1 MISTLSSASRV
12 RSRALALGLLA
23 IVLGAAWLGVARPLM
38 GIYAGQQRELA
49 RTAELLD
56 EFTRIVAER
65 PALELQRQALA
76 DAEVAQHLT
85 LAAESDGVAAA
96 GLQRLVKAAVEQ
108 AGGQLQS
115 TQVKAVRPDGGFRRV
130 GLRVQM
136 TGTVEA
142 LRQALLA
149 LEASQPLIY
158 GEGLE
163 LRARQQS
170 RSTVKGVIEDRTLEI
185 RLDVYG
191 LARLPA

>member
-1 MISTLSSASRV
+1 MTPALSSMSQA
-12 RSRALALGLLA
+12 RSKTLALGLLA
-23 IVLGAAWLGVARPLM
+23 IVIGTAWLGVVRPM
-38 GIYAGQQRELA
+38 IGAYAGQQREWV

-56 EFTRIVAER
+56 EFTRIAAER
-65 PALELQRQALA
+65 PALERQRQALA
-76 DAEVAQHLT
+76 DADVAQRLT

-96 GLQRLVKAAVEQ
+96 GLQRLVKAAVER
-108 AGGQLQS
+108 AGGSLQS
-115 TQVKAVRPDGGFRRV
+115 TQVKAARPDGGFRRV

-142 LRQALLA
+142 LRQTLLS

-163 LRARQQS
+163 LRARQQA
-170 RSTVKGVIEDRTLEI
+170 RSTVTGVIEDRTLEI
-185 RLDVYG
+185 RLDVYS

>member
-1 MISTLSSASRV
+1 MTPVMSPG
-12 RSRALALGLLA
+12 RSRALALGILG
-23 IVLGAAWLGVARPLM
+23 IVLGTAWLGVTRPLLRA
-38 GIYAGQQRELA
+38 YAAQQREIV
-49 RTAELLD
+49 RTAELID
-56 EFTRIVAER
+56 DFSRIVAER
-65 PALELQRQALA
+65 PALEQRRQALT
-76 DAEVAQHLT
+76 DAEAAQRLT

-96 GLQRLVKAAVEQ
+96 GLQRLIKAAVEK
-108 AGGQLQS
+108 AGGSLQS
-115 TQVKAVRPDGGFRRV
+115 TQVKAARPDGGFRRV

-142 LRQALLA
+142 LRQTLLI

-163 LRARQQS
+163 LRARQQQ
-170 RSTVKGVIEDRTLEI
+170 RSNGKTVVEDRTLEI